1 MERSCAYAQPAI
13 LALPLVERAPWNAPL
28 MREDL
33 YIFVAAAL
41 LRVNQLL
48 WSPTSCVLDTPRT
61 QKIGGS

>member
-41 LRVNQLL
+41 LRVLTNCYGAPLHVFWTL
-48 WSPTSCVLDTPRT
+48 PGHKR
-61 QKIGGS
+61 